1 MAEVYG
7 LLNVVLIFLFWLRQ
21 PVTVEAHVHN
31 SFRVYVEVHC
41 NGSCRRAAATT
52 CPRPYPPSVGA
63 EAPRAAEPTAPADD
77 KVAVGSHGQYV
88 PTLTAAAA

>member
-31 SFRVYVEVHC
+31 SFQVYVQW
-41 NGSCRRAAATT
+41 
-52 CPRPYPPSVGA
+52 
-63 EAPRAAEPTAPADD
+63 
-77 KVAVGSHGQYV
+77 K
-88 PTLTAAAA
+88 L